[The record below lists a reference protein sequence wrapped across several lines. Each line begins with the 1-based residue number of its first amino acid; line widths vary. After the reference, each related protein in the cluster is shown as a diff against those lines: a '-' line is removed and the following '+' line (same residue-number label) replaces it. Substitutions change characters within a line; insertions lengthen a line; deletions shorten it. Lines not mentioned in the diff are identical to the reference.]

1 MEKSENINELAAA
14 LAKAQAVMKPAKMDS
29 VNPFLKNKYAD
40 LGAVI
45 EASRKPL
52 ADNGLAVSQMVS
64 TDGDIITLETIL
76 LHSSGQWLS
85 SHMSIQADQ
94 SKGMSFA
101 QSVGAVI
108 TYMRRYSYSAI
119 VGIYADEDTDD
130 NDHQQAR
137 QQARPQTVQ
146 AHVQAKKE
154 PVSAVLARLG
164 QEEEAPAL
172 VEVPHDVL
180 QAERFQTRDGQSY
193 GKLTTEKLSYMVN
206 AMTEALKKEP
216 NAADVEERQA
226 KLEAARTILA
236 WRKEHPNQ

>member
-1 MEKSENINELAAA
+1 MEKSEHIDELAAA
-14 LAKAQAVMKPAKMDS
+14 LAKAQGVMKPALMNAT
-29 VNPFLKNKYAD
+29 NPFLKNKYAD

-64 TDGDIITLETIL
+64 TDGDVITLETIL

-85 SHMSIQADQ
+85 SHMSITADQ

-119 VGIYADEDTDD
+119 VGIYADEDTDG
-130 NDHQQAR
+130 NDHQQAKP
-137 QQARPQTVQ
+137 QAR
-146 AHVQAKKE
+146 
-154 PVSAVLARLG
+154 
-164 QEEEAPAL
+164 PAL

-206 AMTEALKKEP
+206 AITEALKKEP
-216 NAADVEERQA
+216 NAADVEEQQA

>member
-1 MEKSENINELAAA
+1 MEKSEHINELAAA

-64 TDGDIITLETIL
+64 TDGDVITLETVLI
-76 LHSSGQWLS
+76 HASGQWMQS
-85 SHMSIQADQ
+85 RMSIQADQ

-119 VGIYADEDTDD
+119 VGIYADEDTDG
-130 NDHQQAR
+130 NDHRQAN
-137 QQARPQTVQ
+137 QQARPAQ
-146 AHVQAKKE
+146 VQAKKE
-154 PVSAVLARLG
+154 PVSAVLARFG
-164 QEEEAPAL
+164 QEEETPAM

-216 NAADVEERQA
+216 NAPDVEERQA